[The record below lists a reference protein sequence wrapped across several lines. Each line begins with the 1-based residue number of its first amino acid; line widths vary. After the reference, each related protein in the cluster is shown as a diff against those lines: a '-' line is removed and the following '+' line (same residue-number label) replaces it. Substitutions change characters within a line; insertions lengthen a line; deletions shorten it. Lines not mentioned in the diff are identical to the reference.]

1 MKKNR
6 IFTLTLVFSVILSHA
21 QFLPERNNEE
31 HAIIAKNDISLDEM
45 KSFGFSSEDV
55 PSSYS
60 LEKFAIVSNQKDA
73 SSCTGFAIAGAL
85 NIFYN
90 SLNNITLYSQKLV
103 HRFDPN
109 FIYASLKDQNDINC
123 VSGSGCDCGSF
134 ISDGTELVKKFGIKK
149 LSLSPGLSCSVTLND
164 QLLSQMN
171 FMTKYYKLDD
181 WINLVSWEEKSDGW
195 YWSFF
200 YNDLKFALSN
210 GFPLVTGIF
219 TSTDFIDNNNNF
231 LPPKGPESPHAVV
244 IIGYDDNY
252 NGGSFKVLNSYGYDF
267 GDDGCFWIKYSDLE
281 KVFASSGI
289 YLPWNDEA
297 DFSSWT
303 EPVSTNN
310 FYRGKTEKGK
320 FWEGQMKNSFLH
332 GEGIYIDEDWSM
344 IANFE
349 EGILDGW
356 CFYFGNDED
365 DFWGALKFEDGEI
378 VDSEDF
384 GFVGEEEKVFFESVT
399 KNLKNK
405 SEKLSDNIIEKIES
419 VYKISVN

>member
-1 MKKNR
+1 MKKNL
-6 IFTLTLVFSVILSHA
+6 IFTLSLVFSAILLNA
-21 QFLPERNNEE
+21 QFLPERSNEE
-31 HAIIAKNDISLDEM
+31 HAIVAKNDISIDEM
-45 KSFGFSSEDV
+45 KSFGFSSDDV

-85 NIFYN
+85 NILYN
-90 SLNNITLYSQKLV
+90 SLNDITIYSQKLV
-103 HRFDPN
+103 HKFDPN
-109 FIYASLKDQNDINC
+109 YIYSSLKDPNDLAC
-123 VSGSGCDCGSF
+123 VSGDGCDCGSF
-134 ISDGTELVKKFGIKK
+134 IADGTKLVENFGIKK
-149 LSLSPGLSCSVTLND
+149 LSLSPGLSCGITLND

-181 WINLVSWEEKSDGW
+181 WINLASWEKRSGKW
-195 YWSFF
+195 YSS
-200 YNDLKFALSN
+200 YLDDDLKFALSH
-210 GFPLVTGIF
+210 GMPLVTGIY
-219 TSTDFIDNNNNF
+219 TSSDFIDNNNF
-231 LPPKGPESPHAVV
+231 FIPPKGPEGPHAVV

-252 NGGSFKVLNSYGYDF
+252 NGGSYKVLNSYGYDF
-267 GDDGCFWIKYSDLE
+267 GDDGCFWIKYSDFK
-281 KVFASSGI
+281 KVFMASGI

-303 EPVSTNN
+303 NQIDNN
-310 FYRGKTEKGK
+310 DFYRGKTKKGK
-320 FWEGQMKNSFLH
+320 FWEGPTKNNFFH
-332 GEGIYIDEDWSM
+332 GRGIYIDEDWSM

-349 EGILDGW
+349 EGVLNGW

-405 SEKLSDNIIEKIES
+405 SENLSDNIIEKIES